1 VVELG
6 FRVVC
11 VGGGGPPSVIEE
23 VRNIGSTDG
32 GWRCSGG
39 ATLAMDSRRSRR
51 ERLTEGEVETRTLKV
66 EAGGDHVFNL
76 THDRS

>member
-1 VVELG
+1 
-6 FRVVC
+6 
-11 VGGGGPPSVIEE
+11 VGGAPSVIEE
-23 VRNIGSTDG
+23 VGNIGSTDG